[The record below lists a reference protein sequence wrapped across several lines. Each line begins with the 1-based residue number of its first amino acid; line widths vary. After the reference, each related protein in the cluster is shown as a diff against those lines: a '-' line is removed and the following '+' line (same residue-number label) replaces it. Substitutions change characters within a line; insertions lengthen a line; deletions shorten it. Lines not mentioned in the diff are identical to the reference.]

1 MTWIEAQR
9 HHRGL
14 AGRCKVQLFCAVG
27 KPTKSEK
34 LIRKA
39 TLDMS
44 GTQIDLEVNKNFIR
58 NNALHAIHSKP
69 APGKGTDVQFVQK
82 ADYGKVP
89 KYLSEIKQKAK
100 DDAERAELQSSQCL
114 QQV

>member
-1 MTWIEAQR
+1 MRLRTGIL
-9 HHRGL
+9 RGL
-14 AGRCKVQLFCAVG
+14 AGRRKVLLRCAVG
-27 KPTKSEK
+27 KPVKSEK

-69 APGKGTDVQFVQK
+69 APGKGTDMQFVQK

-89 KYLSEIKQKAK
+89 RYLSEIRQKAK
-100 DDAERAELQSSQCL
+100 DEAERAELHTSQRL